1 MSEESSSGFGNLLS
15 PLKIKHPGG
24 ALTLRNRVLVS
35 AHVPGFAKDNLPGRD
50 YIEYHRRYAAEGV
63 GLQITGGT
71 PVHKSGLLSLQTDAL
86 WNLDESIV
94 PGYQQLSKAIHSE
107 GGRML
112 AQLAHSGGT
121 VKIDQPGIATWSASE
136 IRSSITGH
144 VSHAMSVDEIQEVIA
159 AHAKAAGRVHQGE
172 LDGVEIL
179 AAFGFLPQAFLS
191 PLTNHRKD
199 EYGGTLSN
207 RLRFLIELLT
217 AVRAELGNNQILGVR
232 LPGDEFEPGG
242 LTLQD
247 MKLVCKTLSDKGL
260 IDYLNITAHTNFT
273 PTGRSKHWAPTPTK
287 HGVFVELASAIKAE
301 VTVPVFTVGRIVDPS
316 HAERIIANGQ
326 ADMVGMTRAHI
337 CDPTIISKIKNRK
350 TDQIRP
356 CVGAN
361 TCIANRYAGK
371 TIRCMHNPELKA
383 PGKVLH
389 PVKVVKQITIVGG
402 GPAGLEAARLCAV
415 RGHKVTLFEA
425 TSAIGGQ
432 LRYWAKSTSM
442 AELGRIISWR
452 QKELDRLGVSITL
465 QQKILPQDLKQ
476 MDTDVMILA
485 TGAKEQSRQTLTDHS
500 VPALTPLQVLEQQE
514 NTATHAIVVNDG
526 RGQAGLIAAEWL
538 LERGCKV
545 EIISEDVAVASDL
558 DPTNRNAWYERLG
571 RAGCVFTPQSIVD
584 HVHSGVVHLK
594 HLFSQVSDER
604 TSIDLLVDW
613 NGCRSENQLCNFA
626 ESIEK
631 KYKIHS
637 IGDCVSPRGVELAMA
652 EALNITELV

>member
-1 MSEESSSGFGNLLS
+1 MTDKPPTGFSHLLS
-15 PLKIKHPGG
+15 PLTIKHPGG
-24 ALTLRNRVLVS
+24 ELEVRNRVLVS

-86 WNLDESIV
+86 WNLDDSIV
-94 PGYQQLSKAIHSE
+94 PGYRKLSEAVHSE
-107 GGRML
+107 GGRIL

-144 VSHAMSVDEIQEVIA
+144 VSHAMSVDEIQEVITAYAQA
-159 AHAKAAGRVHQGE
+159 AARVHQGG

-191 PLTNHRKD
+191 PLTNHRTD
-199 EYGGTLSN
+199 EYGGSLEN

-217 AVRAELGNNQILGVR
+217 AVRAASGNNRILGVR

-242 LTLQD
+242 LTLED
-247 MKLVCKTLSDKGL
+247 MKLVCRTLSDKGL

-273 PTGRSKHWAPTPTK
+273 PTGRSRHWAPTPTR

-301 VTVPVFTVGRIVDPS
+301 VSVPVFSVGRIVNPS
-316 HAERIIANGQ
+316 HAERIIAAGQ

-337 CDPTIISKIKNRK
+337 CDPAIVSKIKNHQL
-350 TDQIRP
+350 DQIRP

-361 TCIANRYAGK
+361 TCISNRYAGK

-383 PGKVLH
+383 PGMVLH
-389 PVKVVKQITIVGG
+389 PVKAVKKIAVIGA

-425 TSAIGGQ
+425 TAVPGGQ
-432 LRYWAKSTSM
+432 LRYWAMSTSM
-442 AELGRIISWR
+442 AELGLIIRWR
-452 QKELDRLGVSITL
+452 LSELDRLGVSLKL
-465 QQKILPQDLKQ
+465 QQKIMPEDLVQ
-476 MDTDVMILA
+476 LDTDVTIVA
-485 TGAKEQSRQTLTDHS
+485 TGAKEHLRNTTTDHS
-500 VPALTPLQVLEQQE
+500 VNVLTPLQVLEQQS
-514 NTATHAIVVNDG
+514 NTASNALANALIINDG
-526 RGQAGLIAAEWL
+526 RGQAGLIAAERL
-538 LERGCKV
+538 LERGCNV
-545 EIISEDVAVASDL
+545 EIISEDVAVAADL

-571 RAGCVFTPQSIVD
+571 RAGAVFTPQTGVD
-584 HVHSGVVHLK
+584 NVCNGVVYLK
-594 HLFSQVSDER
+594 HLFSGVSSER
-604 TSIDLLVDW
+604 EPVDLLVDW
-613 NGCRSENQLCNFA
+613 NGCRSENLLCNPA
-626 ESIEK
+626 ESTL
-631 KYKIHS
+631 YS
-637 IGDCVSPRGVELAMA
+637 IGDCVSPRGVEIAMA
-652 EALNITELV
+652 EALNVAEDV